1 MRKGNKMQLHKHSL
15 QLMKYDLA
23 LLFVSMSVLLMLMD
37 IRLQKFGVRPFMV
50 YMAAW
55 GVCLFLS
62 RIKLGIY
69 SHIWRYGNAALY
81 LRLIIADTL
90 AGFVGHLISLAMH
103 VPQSMSPALVGI
115 ALFNLLLAMGMRLS
129 YQYLVDNA
137 SRQSWKILQSRK
149 LAKDIL
155 DVDVRPDRE
164 RPLKNAAIVGAGRL
178 GADLMNELL
187 KNRRAEY
194 QPCCFIEV
202 DPEKI
207 GRQINGIRIYA
218 EADMTAALAKNMEI
232 DTFIFAISDMTVER
246 RKAFYERYQSF
257 GCKLAIYDYPSV
269 EDFKKDARRLRA
281 FDIEDLLFRKPRYV
295 LNSEVEDH
303 YRGKTVLI
311 TGGGG
316 SIGSE
321 LARQIAGMKPKQL
334 VLLDI
339 YENATYDIQQELR
352 ASHGAALNLSVEILS
367 ICDEGQLDKAFAR
380 IRPDVVFHAAAHK
393 HVPLLEKNVVE
404 AVKNNVFGTLN
415 VADCCERY
423 GVEKAVMISTDKA
436 VNPTSVMGA
445 TKRVC
450 EMIFQSR
457 VGSRTNFCC
466 TRFGNVLGSR
476 GSVVPLFRR
485 QIEAGGPVTLTDK
498 RITRYFMTIPEA
510 CQLVL
515 QAGALS
521 RSGEL
526 YVLDMG
532 KPIRILDLAEAL
544 IRLMGHEP
552 YRDIDIVEVG
562 LRPGEKLYEELH
574 IQGEAC
580 EKTENELIFVEKDT
594 PKTRDEIADTLAN
607 LRAAVKRN
615 DESEARQ
622 ALCAAVPSF
631 RGQPSDEG
639 QKG

>member
-1 MRKGNKMQLHKHSL
+1 MTFHKHSW
-15 QLMKYDLA
+15 QLIKCDLA
-23 LLFVSMSVLLMLMD
+23 LLFVSMSALLMLVD
-37 IRLQKFGVRPFMV
+37 VRIPRFGVREFLL
-50 YMAAW
+50 YTAIW
-55 GVCLFLS
+55 GASLFLC
-62 RIKLGIY
+62 RMKLGIY

-81 LRLIIADTL
+81 LRLMIADTL
-90 AGFVGHLISLAMH
+90 AGFLAHLYALGTH
-103 VPQSMSPALVGI
+103 VPPALFSELSGI
-115 ALFNLLLAMGMRLS
+115 ALFNLLLAMGMRLT
-129 YQYLVDNA
+129 YQYLLDNA
-137 SRQSWKILQSRK
+137 SRQSWKILQSRR
-149 LAKDIL
+149 LAKTLLNVDIKPGMAKWQ
-155 DVDVRPDRE
+155 RR
-164 RPLKNAAIVGAGRL
+164 NAAIVGAGRL
-178 GADLMNELL
+178 GADLMDELL
-187 KNRRAEY
+187 KNPRATY

-202 DPEKI
+202 DSEKI

-218 EADMTAALAKNMEI
+218 EEDMTAGLAESLSI

-246 RKAFYERYQSF
+246 RKAFYERYRAF

-269 EDFKKDARRLRA
+269 EDFKNETRRLRA

-295 LNSEVEDH
+295 MAGKTESY

-321 LARQIAGMKPKQL
+321 LARQIAGMRPKKL

-339 YENATYDIQQELR
+339 YENATYDIQQELE
-352 ASHGAALNLSVEILS
+352 SSFGADLDLAVEILS
-367 ICDEGQLDKAFAR
+367 ICDGGQLDKVFSH

-404 AVKNNVFGTLN
+404 AIKNNIFGTLN
-415 VADCCERY
+415 VADCCEKY

-457 VGSRTNFCC
+457 GDSETNFCC

-485 QIEAGGPVTLTDK
+485 QIEAGGPVTITDK

-521 RSGEL
+521 KAGEL

-532 KPIRILDLAEAL
+532 QPVKILDLAEAL

-552 YRDIDIVEVG
+552 YKDIDIVEIG

-574 IQGEAC
+574 IHGEAC
-580 EKTENELIFVEKDT
+580 EKTENELIFVERDT
-594 PKTRDEIADTLAN
+594 PETRQKLAETLEN
-607 LRAAVKRN
+607 LQSAVSQN
-615 DESEARQ
+615 ENNEAKE
-622 ALCAAVPSF
+622 ALRKAVPSF
-631 RGQPSDEG
+631 TGEG
-639 QKG
+639 AAVE

>member
-1 MRKGNKMQLHKHSL
+1 MTFHKHSM
-15 QLMKYDLA
+15 QLIKYDLA
-23 LLFVSMSVLLMLMD
+23 LLFVSMSALLMLVD
-37 IRLQKFGVRPFMV
+37 VRLQKFGVREFLLYTAV
-50 YMAAW
+50 W
-55 GVCLFLS
+55 GAGLLLC
-62 RIKLGIY
+62 RAKLGIY

-90 AGFVGHLISLAMH
+90 AGLLAHLYALGTHI
-103 VPQSMSPALVGI
+103 PQSLSPSLVGI
-115 ALFNLLLAMGMRLS
+115 GLFNLVLAIGMRLT

-149 LAKDIL
+149 LAKDL
-155 DVDVRPDRE
+155 LGVDIQPDTEKPKR
-164 RPLKNAAIVGAGRL
+164 NAAIVGAGRL
-178 GADLMNELL
+178 GADLMNDLL

-194 QPCCFIEV
+194 QPCCFIEI

-207 GRQINGIRIYA
+207 GRQINGIHIYA
-218 EADMTAALAKNMEI
+218 EDDMTASLAQSLAI
-232 DTFIFAISDMTVER
+232 DTFIFAMSDMTVER
-246 RKAFYERYQSF
+246 RKAFYARYQGF

-269 EDFKKDARRLRA
+269 EAFKKDARRLRT
-281 FDIEDLLFRKPRYV
+281 FDIEDLLFRKPRYIMENQ
-295 LNSEVEDH
+295 LEEH

-316 SIGSE
+316 SIGGE
-321 LARQIAGMKPKQL
+321 LARQLAGMDLKSL
-334 VLLDI
+334 VLLDV

-352 ASHGAALNLSVEILS
+352 AAYGASLPLSVEILS
-367 ICDEGQLDKAFAR
+367 ICDRGQLEKAFQR
-380 IRPDVVFHAAAHK
+380 IRPDIVFHAAAHK

-415 VADCCERY
+415 VADCCEQY

-457 VGSRTNFCC
+457 VGSPTNFCC
-466 TRFGNVLGSR
+466 TRFGNVLGSH

-521 RSGEL
+521 KPGEL

-532 KPIRILDLAEAL
+532 KPIRILDLAEAM

-552 YRDIDIVEVG
+552 YQDIDIVEVG

-580 EKTENELIFVEKDT
+580 EKTENDLIFVERDT
-594 PKTRDEIADTLAN
+594 PKTKEEIAEKLTR
-607 LRAAVKRN
+607 LRSAVEQN
-615 DESEARQ
+615 DETEAKK
-622 ALCAAVPSF
+622 ALKEAVPSF
-631 RGQPSDEG
+631 TGSVSVAE
-639 QKG
+639 